1 MTKTFRERHPGP
13 WTITET
19 TGGYRVDDATG
30 FPLAYVYCEHPN
42 TGSAVTGHRNLSRSE
57 ALALAEAICRLAKPA
72 QEQV

>member
-1 MTKTFRERHPGP
+1 MTKSFRERHPGP

-42 TGSAVTGHRNLSRSE
+42 TGSAVTGHG
-57 ALALAEAICRLAKPA
+57 I
-72 QEQV
+72 